1 MNERP
6 AAPRPMME
14 KSAVGLFFMYA
25 IKYPAKQAAHLK
37 AVHEK
42 ERHALSVFAGLV
54 EEKVLQILC
63 FLHDKSSLSPGSPAL

>member
-1 MNERP
+1 MLINELLLSVGLEHDRE
-6 AAPRPMME
+6 AV
-14 KSAVGLFFMYA
+14 KSAHD
-25 IKYPAKQAAHLK
+25 AAHLK